1 MEQFDIGNTRS
12 LDWIKIA
19 IDRLKTDEGK
29 SLAKEIMKTEST
41 EWWFDKKN
49 DWWINRGKK

>member
-1 MEQFDIGNTRS
+1 
-12 LDWIKIA
+12 
-19 IDRLKTDEGK
+19 LKTDEGK